1 MERPGCVVLV
11 LSLGEASPES
21 PVAITSLGTHACL
34 LTRLSL
40 FPCNLAL
47 PECIV
52 LLQASL
58 SLFTLSLLLAVP
70 FSSIDMWRMQKL
82 RPALQIQ
89 MASQHHVPA
98 IRMHRTSEKHRSVH
112 TPIHTAKHFL
122 VTSSCFPHSGH
133 PLMVAVPA
141 QSSYKAL
148 LTPQL

>member
-1 MERPGCVVLV
+1 MG
-11 LSLGEASPES
+11 
-21 PVAITSLGTHACL
+21 ITSLGTHARL

-40 FPCNLAL
+40 FPYNLSL

-58 SLFTLSLLLAVP
+58 SLFTLGLLLAVP
-70 FSSIDMWRMQKL
+70 FSSIDMWGIQKL

-89 MASQHHVPA
+89 TVSQNHVPT
-98 IRMHRTSEKHRSVH
+98 IHMHRTSEQHCSVH
-112 TPIHTAKHFL
+112 TPIHTAEHYL
-122 VTSSCFPHSGH
+122 VTSSSFLHSDH
-133 PLMVAVPA
+133 LFVVAVPA